1 MTSTPSLQ
9 VHWSSPFGASAW
21 RQDEA
26 VITSRRLR
34 KGHGG
39 VERGHYQ
46 RLSHRRMLQALVRKK
61 RLHRLEVRT
70 ALAFIVGPLLF
81 AVGSALQLHP
91 KAGYSATGLLALGA
105 CFFTAGGAW
114 QLQQAVVA
122 GRVLPVGAARWH
134 WCGFW
139 CALTQS
145 LGTVL
150 FNVETLSAW
159 LGPGLDASA
168 QFWLELLPNLLG
180 SILFLISAAYAFL
193 EIGHGRLV
201 SIEPGH
207 LGWWIAVV
215 NGLGCVWF
223 MQSALTPAADA
234 DATIRA
240 TLIGAVAFTVV
251 GLLSLAECSED
262 DV

>member
-1 MTSTPSLQ
+1 MLLAQLCSYTPKLVIPLQ
-9 VHWSSPFGASAW
+9 VFWPWELAS
-21 RQDEA
+21 
-26 VITSRRLR
+26 L
-34 KGHGG
+34 
-39 VERGHYQ
+39 
-46 RLSHRRMLQALVRKK
+46 
-61 RLHRLEVRT
+61 RLEVLGSCSRPWW
-70 ALAFIVGPLLF
+70 LAE
-81 AVGSALQLHP
+81 
-91 KAGYSATGLLALGA
+91 
-105 CFFTAGGAW
+105 
-114 QLQQAVVA
+114 
-122 GRVLPVGAARWH
+122 LPPGAARWH

-223 MQSALTPAADA
+223 MQSALTPPVDA
-234 DATIRA
+234 DAAIRA

-251 GLLSLAECSED
+251 GLLSLAECSGE
-262 DV
+262 V